1 MSYYL
6 DNQTLMS
13 LTETELLGLH
23 QTLTAELIALPAGSD
38 SSRRNH
44 DEPRSQYLDDTCS
57 CAVEHSDLRLRV
69 ERERGRGDEGD
80 GEQSDLERIAK
91 VLRHTEFR

>member
-23 QTLTAELIALPAGSD
+23 QTLTAELIALPAGGD
-38 SSRRNH
+38 SSRRTAQMLTRIVLALH
-44 DEPRSQYLDDTCS
+44 QKRQRRFQLDHQPRL
-57 CAVEHSDLRLRV
+57 
-69 ERERGRGDEGD
+69 
-80 GEQSDLERIAK
+80 
-91 VLRHTEFR
+91 